1 MEGGLA
7 VRLGFAGERGKFPGQ
22 LGLRAPNKQCGQ
34 LGVNLLNCQMG
45 GNANHAQIMLCSHKR
60 QKVLLIEGYQYPLL
74 RNSQA
79 VHSRI
84 SQTRQVEIITDM
96 PDIKPAVEAWKARAG
111 AHVLIEQKFVFVKS
125 LWHAA
130 RY

>member
-1 MEGGLA
+1 
-7 VRLGFAGERGKFPGQ
+7 
-22 LGLRAPNKQCGQ
+22 
-34 LGVNLLNCQMG
+34 MG
-45 GNANHAQIMLCSHKR
+45 GNANHAQITLCSHKR

-84 SQTRQVEIITDM
+84 SQSCQVEIITDM
-96 PDIKPAVEAWKARAG
+96 PDIKPAVEARKARAG
-111 AHVLIEQKFVFVKS
+111 AHVLIEQEFVFVKS

>member
-1 MEGGLA
+1 M
-7 VRLGFAGERGKFPGQ
+7 RLGFTGERSKFPGQ
-22 LGLRAPNKQCGQ
+22 LGLRTPNKQCGQ
-34 LGVNLLNCQMG
+34 LGVNLLNSQMG
-45 GNANHAQIMLCSHKR
+45 GNPNHTQITLCSRKR

-79 VHSRI
+79 VHSWI
-84 SQTRQVEIITDM
+84 SQSCQVEIITDM

-111 AHVLIEQKFVFVKS
+111 THVLIEQEFVFVKS